1 MSLGSEE
8 HKKKMTFFRQILRFQ
23 EAVNGVFVQR
33 IMANDLKRLLEN
45 PQDDDPV
52 ASALG
57 DLDQT
62 FRYCTNEL
70 GGDQAVLSSVESIVA
85 EAADDKSNGENGEGC
100 VLLVWKIKHLGSNN
114 FSEAELV
121 GIATLFRMKSAYN
134 FSTLPSNFKVEQGQ
148 ANTQWNTLLPYFRG
162 QNKDTINDGKTF
174 PPGLGIKAKYMYID
188 VMCSK
193 QKGVGKLLVLH
204 AYRYAIMKKTKG
216 LLALSFSK
224 RAMKAQQQPA
234 SYKIFGDLGF
244 TTIIRNANYTNA
256 IYGHWVSKSTLPI
269 TFEGIINELG
279 NVCTRSGYTERT
291 QDNLIWRCPM

>member
-1 MSLGSEE
+1 MSLDSEE
-8 HKKKMTFFRQILRFQ
+8 HKKKMSFFRQILRIQ
-23 EAVNGVFVQR
+23 ESVNGVFVQR

-52 ASALG
+52 ADALG

-70 GGDQAVLSSVESIVA
+70 GGNQAVLSSVESIVA

-100 VLLVWKIKHLGSNN
+100 VLLVWKIKHLGGNN

-121 GIATLFRMKSAYN
+121 GIATLFRMKSCDS
-134 FSTLPSNFKVEQGQ
+134 FSTLPGNFRGGGQ
-148 ANTQWNTLLPYFRG
+148 YNTLLPYFRG
-162 QNKDTINDGKTF
+162 RNANTINDGKTF

-224 RAMKAQQQPA
+224 RALNAQQQPA
-234 SYKIFGDLGF
+234 SYKIFSDLGF
-244 TTIIRNANYTNA
+244 TTIIRNADYTTA
-256 IYGHWVSKSTLPI
+256 MYGHWVAKSTLPI
-269 TFEGIINELG
+269 TFKGVIDELG

-291 QDNLIWRCPM
+291 QNNLIWRCPM

>member
-1 MSLGSEE
+1 MSLDFEE
-8 HKKKMTFFRQILRFQ
+8 HKKKMSFFRQILRFQ
-23 EAVNGVFVQR
+23 ESVNGVFVQR

-52 ASALG
+52 ADALG
-57 DLDQT
+57 DLDET

-70 GGDQAVLSSVESIVA
+70 GGDQAVLASVESIVA
-85 EAADDKSNGENGEGC
+85 ETADDKSNGENGEGC
-100 VLLVWKIKHLGSNN
+100 VLLVWKIKHLGGNN

-134 FSTLPSNFKVEQGQ
+134 FSTLPSSFKVEQGQ
-148 ANTQWNTLLPYFRG
+148 ANTQWNTLLPYFKG
-162 QNKDTINDGKTF
+162 QYRDTINAGRTF
-174 PPGLGIKAKYMYID
+174 PAGLGIKAKYMYID

-193 QKGVGKLLVLH
+193 QRGVGKLLVLH

-224 RAMKAQQQPA
+224 RALKGQRQPA
-234 SYKIFGDLGF
+234 SYKIFEDLGF
-244 TTIIRNANYTNA
+244 TTIIPNVDYTTGM
-256 IYGHWVSKSTLPI
+256 YGHWVAKSTLPI
-269 TFEGIINELG
+269 TFKGIIDELG

-291 QDNLIWRCPM
+291 QNDLIWRCPM